1 MRRQVGTAWRF
12 VLSLLVMLA
21 LSGPVSAA
29 GPKPKDFVSFNGR
42 IAPTESENFDI
53 PTGRILVITDIFI
66 QNRAPGDGPVD
77 PAVFTAVALSGDPD
91 DFFLT
96 VVGNDSLNLQLT
108 TGIRVSS
115 QSPRILDL
123 VNSTAPFIE
132 YVINGFLT
140 KRPKGF

>member
-1 MRRQVGTAWRF
+1 MKQKLGTLWAF
-12 VLSLLVMLA
+12 VLSLLVMVA

-42 IAPTESENFDI
+42 IVPTESEYFDI
-53 PTGRILVITDIFI
+53 PADRILVITDIVI
-66 QNRAPGDGPVD
+66 QNRGSGDGPAD
-77 PAVFTAVALSGDPD
+77 PAAFTAVALTGDPD
-91 DFFLT
+91 DMILT
-96 VVGNDSLNLQLT
+96 AVGNNSLNLQFT
-108 TGIRVSS
+108 TGIRVKS
-115 QSPRILDL
+115 QGFRILNF